1 MSELKRM
8 TVDDYYKTELVK
20 LKQEP
25 APEKTAVIL
34 ELIKTMDNDE
44 LYKLMVEISAYINT
58 IS

>member
-25 APEKTAVIL
+25 AQEKTEVIL
-34 ELIKTMDNDE
+34 ELLKTMDNDE
-44 LYKLMVEISAYINT
+44 ICKLMVEISAYINT